1 MYSRLLRLLLL
12 IYPHSWRE
20 RYGQEMADIAVALDS
35 RRERSRSAVVAGL
48 MASAV
53 VAWIQVIHNRPTRA
67 LLGLAG
73 AVALSAAA
81 VAIILAAGGSAPQN
95 LNAPHANATQFEAS
109 VGSACDLLVGRP
121 RVTVVEMNPTSGR
134 IISKVVEVCPK
145 RR

>member
-53 VAWIQVIHNRPTRA
+53 AWIQVIHNRRTRA
-67 LLGLAG
+67 LLR
-73 AVALSAAA
+73 
-81 VAIILAAGGSAPQN
+81 GSPAQ
-95 LNAPHANATQFEAS
+95 
-109 VGSACDLLVGRP
+109 
-121 RVTVVEMNPTSGR
+121 
-134 IISKVVEVCPK
+134 
-145 RR
+145 

>member
-95 LNAPHANATQFEAS
+95 LTPPANATQFDAS